1 MNIQLGSKLK
11 DRFDDEYKPCVK
23 AFFEGLPNLGVTD
36 EEMNAVPALFL
47 PGWGGLYESSLFKIA
62 IVGKETLSWANDGGD
77 SLSLDLQAF
86 QNGEFDYEAA
96 SRAIDAGKPAVW
108 RNPFWQYAAA
118 TLGRLF
124 GDEKNSILTTD
135 SLVLRSIAW
144 FNCHAVET
152 FESGGVNSQRS
163 SHRITGEKMAA
174 IQKLADET
182 GLSDFDRFIKVFNP
196 DVVLYFYRNSGA
208 DSTRNFPEGCEF
220 VKPWGVGDAVHE
232 YHFGRTLILQM
243 RHTSWMTR
251 GNMAQDDCAGVIHDI
266 LKERGYLSFLQRQVG
281 EKYSMYTM
289 SVPVWRNFV
298 SFVRDEADAHAD
310 LDNLALSRHLILVV
324 ARELRKTKATMSA
337 QTLVAILNEVDR
349 FRRDRW
355 QYSLERRGP
364 CSSVRGAWNYYT
376 NQGENVDAKAIAE
389 SFTTLG
395 GGFAYC

>member
-1 MNIQLGSKLK
+1 
-11 DRFDDEYKPCVK
+11 
-23 AFFEGLPNLGVTD
+23 
-36 EEMNAVPALFL
+36 
-47 PGWGGLYESSLFKIA
+47 
-62 IVGKETLSWANDGGD
+62 
-77 SLSLDLQAF
+77 LSLDLQAF
-86 QNGEFDYEAA
+86 QNGVFDYEAA
-96 SRAIDAGKPAVW
+96 SRAIDVGKPAVW

-124 GDEKNSILTTD
+124 GDEKNSILTPD
-135 SLVLRSIAW
+135 SLILRSIAW
-144 FNCHAVET
+144 FNCHAIET
-152 FESGGVNSQRS
+152 RESAGVDSQRIS
-163 SHRITGEKMAA
+163 SEKMAA

-182 GLSDFDRFIKVFNP
+182 GLCDFGRFIKVFNP
-196 DVVLYFYRNSGA
+196 DVILYFYRNSSV
-208 DSTRNFPEGCEF
+208 DPTRNFPEGCEF
-220 VKPWGVGDAVHE
+220 VKSWGVSDAVHE
-232 YHFGRTLILQM
+232 YHFGQTLILQM

-251 GNMAQDDCAGVIHDI
+251 GNMAQADCAGVIYEI

-298 SFVRDEADAHAD
+298 SLVRDEADAQAD
-310 LDNLALSRHLILVV
+310 LDNLTLSRHLILAV

-349 FRRDRW
+349 FRKDRW

-376 NQGENVDAKAIAE
+376 NQGENVDAKVIAE